1 MAKQEAAQGGVF
13 KRILDKVEIVGNKL
27 PQPVTLFA
35 ILIVVV
41 LLLSWIFSGIT
52 VLRPGTGG
60 ETGVD
65 PDFIVVEN
73 LLTKDGIQRI
83 FTSMVNVFATFPPL
97 GLVLV
102 VMLGIGVA
110 EHTGMIAVALRVF
123 VSKVPKYLITF
134 SIVVAGMVSSVAA
147 DAGYVVLIPMGA
159 ALFMGM
165 GRHPLAGI
173 AAAFAGVS
181 GGFGANFLPTGLD
194 PMIAAFTEPA
204 ANIIDA
210 AYTVNPLSNYYLM
223 AASVPLV
230 GIAGTWVTEKI
241 VVPRLG
247 EYRPE
252 GGMISEETSNDVKP
266 HERRALNWSLL
277 SILAV
282 IVLVAIA
289 VIPANGLLRGE
300 FDEVA
305 GTNSFRP
312 FYDSLVPI
320 MFIIFF
326 VGGLVY
332 GILSKTIRT
341 DKDVSD
347 MTAKSMST
355 MGLYIVIAFVAAQFV
370 AYFNWSNLG
379 SILAVK
385 GSDGLQ
391 AIGFTGIPLLVAFI
405 LIASLVN
412 LIMGSASAKWALLA
426 PIFVPMLM
434 LMGYSPEVTQAAYRI
449 GDSYSNILT
458 PLLPYFP
465 LVIVFAQ
472 KYDKTAGIGTLISMM
487 LPYAVAFM
495 IARIPMFIVWIWLGL
510 PLGIEGPI
518 FYEQDRSGAQ
528 HHIEMPA
535 HSQDAVAENTYQLPV
550 PAKEDALTEH
560 SHPIQARQED
570 ALAENTPRVPAGQDD

>member
-1 MAKQEAAQGGVF
+1 MSEKDKSKNDGVF
-13 KRILDKVEIVGNKL
+13 KKILDKVEVVGNKL

-35 ILIVVV
+35 ILMGVV
-41 LLLSWIFSGIT
+41 LLLSWIFGGIS
-52 VLRPGTGG
+52 VLKPGTGG
-60 ETGVD
+60 ETDVAAE
-65 PDFIVVEN
+65 FIVVEN
-73 LLTKDGIQRI
+73 LLTKGGIQRI

-110 EHTGMIAVALRVF
+110 EHTGMIAVALRLF
-123 VSKVPKYLITF
+123 VSKIPKYLITF
-134 SIVVAGMVSSVAA
+134 SIVVAGMISSVAA

-204 ANIIDA
+204 AQIIDA
-210 AYTVNPLSNYYLM
+210 AYTVNPLSNWYLM

-247 EYRPE
+247 DYRPDGE
-252 GGMISEETSNDVKP
+252 LLAPETNDVTPREKK
-266 HERRALNWSLL
+266 ALKWSFF
-277 SILAV
+277 AV
-282 IVLVAIA
+282 FIVLVLVAIA
-289 VIPANGLLRGE
+289 IVPSEGLLRGE
-300 FDEVA
+300 LDPNT
-305 GTNSFRP
+305 GSNSFRP

-320 MFIIFF
+320 MFLIFF
-326 VGGLVY
+326 IAGLVY
-332 GILSKTIRT
+332 GIASKTIKS

-379 SILAVK
+379 SVLAVK
-385 GSDGLQ
+385 GSDGLN

-495 IARIPMFIVWIWLGL
+495 IARIPMFIIWIWLGL

-518 FYEQDRSGAQ
+518 YY
-528 HHIEMPA
+528 
-535 HSQDAVAENTYQLPV
+535 DADAATSEVME
-550 PAKEDALTEH
+550 AKQISTDDL
-560 SHPIQARQED
+560 
-570 ALAENTPRVPAGQDD
+570 LAENTLLLDNFTK

>member
-1 MAKQEAAQGGVF
+1 MAKKDESKGGVF
-13 KRILDKVEIVGNKL
+13 QRILDKVEIIGNKL

-35 ILIVVV
+35 ILMGVV

-60 ETGVD
+60 DTGVEAEH
-65 PDFIVVEN
+65 IVVEN
-73 LLTKDGIQRI
+73 LLTKEGIQRI
-83 FTSMVNVFATFPPL
+83 FTSMVDVFASFPPL

-110 EHTGMIAVALRVF
+110 EHTGMISVALRVF

-159 ALFMGM
+159 AIFIGM

-204 ANIIDA
+204 ANIIDP

-230 GIAGTWVTEKI
+230 GLAGTYVTEKI

-247 EYRPE
+247 EYRPSGDLADAE
-252 GGMISEETSNDVKP
+252 ATNDVKP
-266 HERRALNWSLL
+266 HERKALKWSLL
-277 SILAV
+277 SILIV
-282 IVLVAIA
+282 IALVAVA
-289 VIPANGLLRGE
+289 VVPENGLLRGE
-300 FDEVA
+300 YDEVTGSA
-305 GTNSFRP
+305 SFRP

-332 GILSKTIRT
+332 GISSKTIKT

-385 GSDGLQ
+385 GSDGLE

-405 LIASLVN
+405 IIASFVN

-487 LPYAVAFM
+487 LPYAIAFM
-495 IARIPMFIVWIWLGL
+495 IARIPMFIIWILVGL

-518 FYEQDRSGAQ
+518 YYPPEGESQPEEVRLEETYVSEEQLAD
-528 HHIEMPA
+528 
-535 HSQDAVAENTYQLPV
+535 NTLYI
-550 PAKEDALTEH
+550 D
-560 SHPIQARQED
+560 SF
-570 ALAENTPRVPAGQDD
+570 

>member
-1 MAKQEAAQGGVF
+1 MSEKEKSKNDGVF
-13 KRILDKVEIVGNKL
+13 KKILDKVEVVGNKL
-27 PQPVTLFA
+27 PHPVTLFA
-35 ILIVVV
+35 ILMGVV
-41 LLLSWIFSGIT
+41 LLLSWIFGGVT
-52 VLRPGTGG
+52 VLKPGTGG
-60 ETGVD
+60 DSGVAEE
-65 PDFIVVEN
+65 FIVAQN

-83 FTSMVNVFATFPPL
+83 FTSMVEVFATFPPL

-134 SIVVAGMVSSVAA
+134 SIVIAGMLSSVAA

-159 ALFMGM
+159 VLFMGM

-181 GGFGANFLPTGLD
+181 GGFGANFIPTSLD
-194 PMIAAFTEPA
+194 PMIAAFTESA
-204 ANIIDA
+204 AVIIEPG
-210 AYTVNPLSNYYLM
+210 YTVNPLSNWYIM

-230 GIAGTWVTEKI
+230 GLAGTWVTEKI
-241 VVPRLG
+241 IVPRLG
-247 EYRPE
+247 EYRQDGEMLIEE
-252 GGMISEETSNDVKP
+252 GNSEVTPQERKALLWSGISIVGV
-266 HERRALNWSLL
+266 LIL
-277 SILAV
+277 IFLAV
-282 IVLVAIA
+282 F
-289 VIPANGLLRGE
+289 PENGLLRGE
-300 FDEVA
+300 LDPNTGRA
-305 GTNSFRP
+305 SMQP
-312 FYDSLVPI
+312 FYNSLVPI

-326 VGGLVY
+326 VAGLVY
-332 GILSKTIRT
+332 GIISKTIT
-341 DKDVSD
+341 NNKDVAD

-355 MGLYIVIAFVAAQFV
+355 MGLYIVIAFVASQFV

-385 GSDGLQ
+385 GSDGLN

-405 LIASLVN
+405 LISSLVN

-495 IARIPMFIVWIWLGL
+495 IARIPLFILWIWLGL
-510 PLGIEGPI
+510 PLGVEGPI
-518 FYEQDRSGAQ
+518 YYEGSTETAKVMEVEAIVD
-528 HHIEMPA
+528 ETLT
-535 HSQDAVAENTYQLPV
+535 AESTFV
-550 PAKEDALTEH
+550 VEEVTD
-560 SHPIQARQED
+560 
-570 ALAENTPRVPAGQDD
+570 

>member
-1 MAKQEAAQGGVF
+1 MAKTEDPKGGIF
-13 KRILDKVEIVGNKL
+13 KRILDKVEIIGNKL

-41 LLLSWIFSGIT
+41 LLLSWIFSG
-52 VLRPGTGG
+52 VSVVRPGTGG
-60 ETGVD
+60 DTGVEAE
-65 PDFIVVEN
+65 FIVVEN
-73 LLTKDGIQRI
+73 LLTKEGIQRI

-204 ANIIDA
+204 AQIIDPL
-210 AYTVNPLSNYYLM
+210 YTVNPLSNYYLM

-247 EYRPE
+247 EYRPD
-252 GGMISEETSNDVKP
+252 GDLVFEESSNDVKP
-266 HERRALNWSLL
+266 HERKALNWSLL
-277 SILAV
+277 SILVV
-282 IVLVAIA
+282 IALVAVA
-289 VIPANGLLRGE
+289 VIPSNGLLRGE
-300 FDEVA
+300 FDEVT
-305 GTNSFRP
+305 GSHSFRP

-332 GILSKTIRT
+332 GIVSKTIKN

-385 GSDGLQ
+385 GSDGLE

-405 LIASLVN
+405 IIASLVN

-434 LMGYSPEVTQAAYRI
+434 LMGYAPEVTQAAYRI

-495 IARIPMFIVWIWLGL
+495 IARIPMFIVWIWIGL

-518 FYEQDRSGAQ
+518 YYEHESTRPEAHQI
-528 HHIEMPA
+528 IEEKA
-535 HSQDAVAENTYQLPV
+535 IIEDKELTDNTLV
-550 PAKEDALTEH
+550 IEIVD
-560 SHPIQARQED
+560 
-570 ALAENTPRVPAGQDD
+570 

>member
-1 MAKQEAAQGGVF
+1 MTDDKVKKDGFF
-13 KRILDKVEIVGNKL
+13 KRLLDKVEIVGNKL

-35 ILIVVV
+35 MLMGIV
-41 LLLSWIFSGIT
+41 LLLSWVFGGVT
-52 VLRPGTGG
+52 VPKPGTGA
-60 ETGVD
+60 ETGI
-65 PDFIVVEN
+65 PADFITVQN
-73 LLTKDGIQRI
+73 LLTKEGLQRI

-110 EHTGMIAVALRVF
+110 EHTGMIAVALKVF
-123 VSKVPKYLITF
+123 VSKVPKYLVTF
-134 SIVVAGMVSSVAA
+134 SIVVAGMISSVAA

-159 ALFMGM
+159 AIFMGM

-204 ANIIDA
+204 AQLIDA
-210 AYTVNPLSNYYLM
+210 GYTVNPLSNYYLM

-241 VVPRLG
+241 LVPRLG
-247 EYRPE
+247 LYQPE
-252 GGMISEETSNDVKP
+252 EGLQLEAQTNEVSSQ
-266 HERRALNWSLL
+266 ERKALKWSLL
-277 SILAV
+277 T
-282 IVLVAIA
+282 VLVVLGLVAFAI
-289 VIPANGLLRGE
+289 IPESGLLRG
-300 FDEVA
+300 DIDQVSGKA
-305 GTNSFRP
+305 SFQP
-312 FYDSLVPI
+312 FYNSLVPI

-326 VGGLVY
+326 LAGLVY
-332 GILSKTIRT
+332 GIVAKTIKS

-379 SILAVK
+379 SVLAVK
-385 GSDGLQ
+385 GSEGLN
-391 AIGFTGIPLLVAFI
+391 AIGFTGTPLLVAFI
-405 LIASLVN
+405 IIASLVN
-412 LIMGSASAKWALLA
+412 LVMGSASAKWALLA

-434 LMGYSPEVTQAAYRI
+434 LMGYSPETTQAAYRI

-472 KYDKTAGIGTLISMM
+472 KYVKNVGIGTLISMM
-487 LPYAVAFM
+487 LPYSIAFM
-495 IARIPMFIVWIWLGL
+495 IVRIPMFVAWIWLKI
-510 PLGIEGPI
+510 PLGVEGPI
-518 FYEQDRSGAQ
+518 FY
-528 HHIEMPA
+528 
-535 HSQDAVAENTYQLPV
+535 
-550 PAKEDALTEH
+550 
-560 SHPIQARQED
+560 
-570 ALAENTPRVPAGQDD
+570 TP

>member
-1 MAKQEAAQGGVF
+1 MAKKDESQGGVF
-13 KRILDKVEIVGNKL
+13 QRILDKVEIIGNKL

-35 ILIVVV
+35 ILMGVV
-41 LLLSWIFSGIT
+41 LLLSWIFSGVS
-52 VLRPGTGG
+52 VLRPGTGSD
-60 ETGVD
+60 TGVEAEY
-65 PDFIVVEN
+65 IVVEN
-73 LLTKDGIQRI
+73 LLTKEGIQRI
-83 FTSMVNVFATFPPL
+83 LTSLVEVFATFPPL

-110 EHTGMIAVALRVF
+110 EHTGMISVALRVF

-159 ALFMGM
+159 ALFLGM

-204 ANIIDA
+204 ANIIDP

-230 GIAGTWVTEKI
+230 GLAGTYITEKI

-247 EYRPE
+247 EYRPD
-252 GGMISEETSNDVKP
+252 GDMAIEEVNNDVKP
-266 HERRALNWSLL
+266 HERKALNWSLL

-282 IVLVAIA
+282 IALVAIA
-289 VIPANGLLRGE
+289 VVPSEGLLRGE
-300 FDEVA
+300 YDPVTGA
-305 GTNSFRP
+305 NSFRP

-332 GILSKTIRT
+332 GIMSKTIKS

-385 GSDGLQ
+385 GSDGLE

-405 LIASLVN
+405 IIASFVN

-434 LMGYSPEVTQAAYRI
+434 LMGYSPELTQAAYRI

-487 LPYAVAFM
+487 LPFAIAFM
-495 IARIPMFIVWIWLGL
+495 IARIPMFVIWIMLGI

-518 FYEQDRSGAQ
+518 EYPSERGTQQPEEVKLEETYISKEQLAD
-528 HHIEMPA
+528 
-535 HSQDAVAENTYQLPV
+535 NTLFV
-550 PAKEDALTEH
+550 E
-560 SHPIQARQED
+560 SF
-570 ALAENTPRVPAGQDD
+570 